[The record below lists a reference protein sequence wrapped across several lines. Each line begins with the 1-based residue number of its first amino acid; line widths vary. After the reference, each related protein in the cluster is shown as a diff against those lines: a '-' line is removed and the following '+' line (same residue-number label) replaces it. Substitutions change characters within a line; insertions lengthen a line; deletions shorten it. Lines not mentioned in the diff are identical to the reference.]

1 MIFSYDGFHVHSK
14 MRVTSSAETEN
25 RGDTKLSGTIKG
37 PLSLKFKRLGVL
49 SRHIQDTFVSEY

>member
-1 MIFSYDGFHVHSK
+1 
-14 MRVTSSAETEN
+14 MRVTSSAEAEN

-49 SRHIQDTFVSEY
+49 SSHIQDTFVSEY